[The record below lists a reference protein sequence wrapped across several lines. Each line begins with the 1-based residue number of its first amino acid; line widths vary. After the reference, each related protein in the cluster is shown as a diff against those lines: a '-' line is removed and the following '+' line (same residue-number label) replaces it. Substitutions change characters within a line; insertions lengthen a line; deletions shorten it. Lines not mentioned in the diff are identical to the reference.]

1 MRPAAPK
8 ALRAAFALS
17 LLAAL
22 PACGKRGDPQPPL
35 PRTPQPVTG
44 LSVAQ
49 RGRGIEVAYTAPR
62 ATAGGVPLT
71 ALDVEL
77 LRAEIEGEF
86 TDVARSASRKAA
98 PGEAVREAG
107 PLPPPGT
114 RLRLAARARAGG
126 RLSALTP
133 IVTLAV
139 QAPLEPPSDLKA
151 ALTPKGVSLAWTA
164 PPGGIPPPI
173 VAPSPSP
180 SPSPAA
186 KPGAPAAPS
195 PSPAASPGPSGS
207 PAASPSPTPTP
218 SPTPAPSPTPPPPP
232 TSGYWIYRRD
242 AGGTY
247 GAPLVRAPLQVA
259 LLDDETVAPGQKVCY
274 VARLVAATEPVIES
288 ESSNEVC
295 LEVRDV
301 EAPAAPTGVTALARD
316 GAIEVSW
323 SPSSERDLAGY
334 RIYRSAPGGTP
345 ERVAEAAAGE
355 STYRDTAVASGVTRV
370 YTVTAVDAAGNES
383 PPSAP
388 AEGGLP

>member
-8 ALRAAFALS
+8 ALRAACALS
-17 LLAAL
+17 LLASL

-62 ATAGGVPLT
+62 ATAGGVALT

-77 LRAEIEGEF
+77 LRAETEGEF
-86 TDVARSASRKAA
+86 TDVARAVSRKAA

-139 QAPLEPPSDLKA
+139 QAPLAPPSDLKA

-164 PPGGIPPPI
+164 PSGGIPPPI

-186 KPGAPAAPS
+186 KPAAPPAPS
-195 PSPAASPGPSGS
+195 PSPGASPAPS
-207 PAASPSPTPTP
+207 P

-232 TSGYWIYRRD
+232 TSGYWVYRRD

-259 LLDDETVAPGQKVCY
+259 LLDDATVAAGQKVCY

-301 EAPAAPTGVTALARD
+301 EPPAAPTGVTALARD
-316 GAIEVSW
+316 GAVEVSW

-334 RIYRSAPGGTP
+334 RVYRSAPGGAP
-345 ERVAEAAAGE
+345 ERVAEAGAGE
-355 STYRDTAVASGVTRV
+355 STYRDTAVAAGVTRV